1 MAFKGIRKVLFVTGL
16 ACGFGTSLF
25 SFADMTLDCR
35 APSTK
40 LLKEEKKEINFE
52 GKKKEKELFTF
63 VASQVCKIKG
73 VKKTDL
79 EKLPYAYE
87 DTLRSYK
94 KHFQG
99 DAKKG
104 VESFN
109 IKSEKDSSFRFVHT
123 RPTPHGVLSI
133 EASMSA
139 MKSGDDAFTTNYE
152 SSVLPKVVDSY
163 SDDNNAKYTYQVIE
177 RSDLRLS
184 TCGAKVTFTRTVTI
198 VKPKGVPQFLFKGPA
213 ENGIKDDF
221 SSFVDFH
228 KTVYNK
234 AF

>member
-25 SFADMTLDCR
+25 SFAKVELDCHS
-35 APSTK
+35 PTVK
-40 LLKEEKKEINFE
+40 LLKEEKKEIYFE
-52 GKKKEKELFTF
+52 GKKKEKDLFTF
-63 VASQVCKIKG
+63 SASQSCKIKG
-73 VKKTDL
+73 VKKSDL
-79 EKLPYAYE
+79 DKLPHAYE

-94 KHFQG
+94 KPFQG

-104 VESFN
+104 VEFFN
-109 IKSEKDSSFRFVHT
+109 IKSEEDSSFRFVHT

-133 EASMSA
+133 EASMSV
-139 MKSGDDAFTTNYE
+139 MKSGDDSFMTHYE
-152 SSVLPKVVDSY
+152 SSVLPKVVASY

-213 ENGIKDDF
+213 ENGIKEDLSGF
-221 SSFVDFH
+221 IDFH
-228 KTVYNK
+228 KAVYDK